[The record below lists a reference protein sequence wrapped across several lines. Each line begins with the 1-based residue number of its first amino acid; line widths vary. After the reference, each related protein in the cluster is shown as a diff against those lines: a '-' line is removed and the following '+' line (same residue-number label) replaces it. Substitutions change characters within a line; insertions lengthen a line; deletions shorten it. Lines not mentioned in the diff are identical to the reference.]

1 MKLHGLQTEPKYVT
15 EVKIGLRELT
25 TGKFSNINP

>member
-1 MKLHGLQTEPKYVT
+1 MKVNELQTKPKYVT

-25 TGKFSNINP
+25 TGKFSNISP